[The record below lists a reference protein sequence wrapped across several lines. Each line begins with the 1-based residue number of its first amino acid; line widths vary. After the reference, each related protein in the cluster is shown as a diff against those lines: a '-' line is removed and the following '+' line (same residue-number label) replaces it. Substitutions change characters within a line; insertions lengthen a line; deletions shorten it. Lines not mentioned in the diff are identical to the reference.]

1 MADVTHIADT
11 IHSISD
17 CIEIFQ
23 KYGYDTYKKFS
34 RHVIFEDDT
43 YFLWLVWCI
52 YCDYPISDRD
62 LEKYRDT
69 ESYFTHYT
77 TLLYQAY
84 KFCRIKIIKKLEDLG
99 ARHTTSGKY
108 CECTPLIYA
117 TRGKMFQG
125 DFFCQTESYLVKSCK
140 GVLYLKHAT
149 TIEEIEKAFDIIMS
163 TDEHIVIMKS
173 EFIQLLKDVISKQS
187 ISWTDVKIKKKFSD
201 ILVKCF

>member
-1 MADVTHIADT
+1 MASL
-11 IHSISD
+11 SISHSVRE

-23 KYGYDTYKKFS
+23 KYGCDTYIKFS
-34 RHVIFEDDT
+34 RHIMFEDDT

-62 LEKYRDT
+62 LEKYKDT

-99 ARHTTSGKY
+99 ARHTTSGEY
-108 CECTPLIYA
+108 YTCTPLIYA
-117 TRGKMFQG
+117 TEEEIFQT
-125 DFFCQTESYLVKSCK
+125 DFFCQISICLKPCK
-140 GVLYLKHAT
+140 GVLHLKHAT

-163 TDEHIVIMKS
+163 TDEHIAITKS
-173 EFIQLLKDVISKQS
+173 EFIQLLKVVISKQS